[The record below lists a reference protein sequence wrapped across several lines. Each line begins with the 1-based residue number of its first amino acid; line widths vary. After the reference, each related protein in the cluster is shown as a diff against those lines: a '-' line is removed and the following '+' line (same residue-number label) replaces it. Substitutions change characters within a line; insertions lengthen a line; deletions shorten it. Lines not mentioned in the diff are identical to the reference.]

1 MYKFLSYILTISI
14 FFIISCTPGTLKN
27 SDNKQALQDSLKPD
41 SAKSVKIADSLTF
54 STIPDQVIDEF
65 HEFPLLDLK
74 KFLQSSYPADSLKW
88 SVQPVKNLKI
98 FIDEK
103 HRLLALRN
111 RPDWSGSQSVKLK
124 VQHKNGDSAVVKL
137 NYIVNSLPV
146 LSDIPDQTI
155 GPKMKFNK
163 IKLRLFLKDKNDK
176 AGEMRWEFIGAEKV
190 KISIDNK
197 QQVTATPLDSNW
209 LGSDTVMFKVYDPYN
224 SMSGDAVV
232 FTVDPNYSAYNMQP
246 NLYLRSA
253 GYLRKLPTGEQQLIN
268 NVHIDYNEMGVKC
281 DTAIVNQFR
290 TEARLFG
297 HVLVWDT
304 VRTITSQR
312 AELFKEAK
320 KNRAFFYD
328 DVKIDQDSIKI
339 YGKTATFQQGFN
351 SATVEENVKVEYS
364 TYPAILSCRNLN
376 YDAKAKNIFAS
387 IVDSVT
393 STDSLYRYKLFTS
406 SLNYNDSTQILK
418 LNNKFTLKAKK
429 LEKEITNFTQMK
441 KNSFAELFTQPEI
454 NSPDGF
460 TLSALKGEYNIKAEK
475 AWLWDKCTMTAIEN
489 NGRDTTR
496 LFADTAYYDLQ
507 ARRLDL
513 FGNVKII
520 KDTLRTHSQKAV
532 FFQDERIARLRIKP
546 EMFFGSSYMK
556 GDSVDIFFNKDSTT
570 RYPEKA
576 VIQGSG
582 YLENPA
588 KTALES
594 EKNTLNGQQIELF
607 FQKNKLNLVKAF
619 GQVTSLFYN
628 LDKKKNQPK
637 SSDSTTVSQP
647 EELREADGANQVT
660 GDTLLV
666 NLIDNKIS
674 TIHFKG
680 GCEGT
685 YYPKK
690 FKKQIKKQSAKTE

>member
-1 MYKFLSYILTISI
+1 MYKDLTYLVIISI
-14 FFIISCTPGTLKN
+14 FLINSCTPGVVKN
-27 SDNKQALQDSLKPD
+27 SSNSVDAIDSISSNSVEVYIPGDSLYFAP
-41 SAKSVKIADSLTF
+41 V
-54 STIPDQVIDEF
+54 PDQVIDEF

-74 KFLQSSYPADSLKW
+74 KFLLSSYHPDSLKW
-88 SVQPVKNLKI
+88 SFQPVKNLKI

-103 HRLLALRN
+103 HWILALRN
-111 RPDWSGSQSVKLK
+111 KADWTGKQSVKFTVK
-124 VQHKNGDSAVVKL
+124 HPKGDSAVVSF
-137 NYIVNSLPV
+137 NFIVNSLPV

-163 IKLRLFLKDKNDK
+163 IKLRLFVKDKNDRY
-176 AGEMRWEFIGAEKV
+176 GDLRWEFIGAEKV
-190 KISIDNK
+190 KLSIDNK
-197 QQVTATPLDSNW
+197 QQVTVTPLDSNW
-209 LGSDTVMFKVYDPYN
+209 IGSDTVMFKVYDAYN

-232 FTVDPNYSAYNMQP
+232 FSVDPNYSTYNMQP
-246 NLYLRSA
+246 NLFLRSA
-253 GYLRKLPTGEQQLIN
+253 GSLRKLPTGDQQLIN
-268 NVHIDYNEMGVKC
+268 NVHINYNELGVKC
-281 DTAIVNQFR
+281 DTAIVNQTR

-297 HVLVWDT
+297 NVLVWDT
-304 VRTITSQR
+304 VRTISSQR
-312 AELFKEAK
+312 AELFKEDK
-320 KNRAFFYD
+320 KNRAFFYN

-339 YGKTATFQQGFN
+339 YGKSATFQQGFN

-364 TYPAILSCRNLN
+364 TYPAILKCRNLN
-376 YDAKAKNIFAS
+376 YDVKAKNIFAS

-393 STDSLYRYKLFTS
+393 STDSLYRYRLFTS
-406 SLNYNDSTQILK
+406 SLNYNDSAQILK
-418 LNNKFTLKAKK
+418 LNNRFTLKAKK
-429 LEKEITNFTQMK
+429 LAQEVTNFTQLK
-441 KNSFAELFTQPEI
+441 KSNFIELFNLPEI

-460 TLSALKGEYNIKAEK
+460 TLSANKGEYNIKAEK

-489 NGRDTTR
+489 NGLDTTR
-496 LFADTAYYDLQ
+496 LFADTAYYDLT

-520 KDTLRTHSQKAV
+520 KDTLSTHSQKAV
-532 FFQDERIARLRIKP
+532 FFQDERIAKLRIKP

-588 KTALES
+588 KTALAS

-607 FQKNKLNLVKAF
+607 FKKNKLNLVKAF

-628 LDKKKNQPK
+628 LDKKKNQNR
-637 SSDSTTVSQP
+637 SDSTAINQP
-647 EELREADGANQVT
+647 EPLREADGANQVT
-660 GDTLLV
+660 GDTLFV